1 LLKKTL
7 FVLLVGLTL
16 MTSGPAIRAADSD
29 LDARVKKPVS
39 ESIRIR
45 QHTQKNE
52 EQWRADRQEM
62 TARYERLDQEMKQLR
77 EQRQTLKEKTTATRK
92 RIARMEK
99 QLADIEQVQARI
111 MPLCGALIDRL
122 HDHLDSDLPFL
133 SEERRQRLQRLDDL
147 RDDPEVAISE
157 KFRKIMEALLVEAEY
172 GNTIEV
178 YQQNITVNQH
188 EMLVNIFRLGRI
200 GLFFQTLD
208 QASCGFFNV
217 ATACWEALPSTY
229 NRTIQAAVEM
239 GAKRCPVE
247 LLTLPLGRMRVQ

>member
-7 FVLLVGLTL
+7 FYLLVGLTL
-16 MTSGPAIRAADSD
+16 MTSNPASRAADSD
-29 LDARVKKPVS
+29 LDVQIKKPVS

-45 QHTQKNE
+45 QDTQKNE
-52 EQWRADRQEM
+52 EAWRADRQKM
-62 TARYERLDQEMKQLR
+62 TARYERLNQEVQELS
-77 EQRQTLKEKTTATRK
+77 EQRQTLVEKTTGTRK
-92 RIARMEK
+92 RIARMEE
-99 QLADIEQVQARI
+99 QLADIEQMQARI
-111 MPLCGALIDRL
+111 KPLCSALIDQIRDL
-122 HDHLDSDLPFL
+122 LDRDLPFL
-133 SEERRQRLQRLDDL
+133 SEERRLRLERLDAL
-147 RDDPEVAISE
+147 RDDPEVAVSE

-178 YQQNITVNQH
+178 YQQNITLNQG

-217 ATACWEALPSTY
+217 ATTRWEALPSAY

-239 GAKRCPVE
+239 GAKRRPVE
-247 LLTLPLGRMRVQ
+247 LLTLPLGRIRVQ